1 MAFKYGTTPETVK
14 SLQNLC
20 SRQAGIL
27 AAMCGRVG
35 WTVMEEILSRF
46 RSRIAKGVA
55 AELLELVQVPGIGA
69 YTARQ
74 LYRKGMTSPEVI
86 ALVIDEEGV
95 EGIID
100 ALKSQ
105 PLGGGGGDQ
114 RIVIRAARIARAVKE
129 YMRK

>member
-1 MAFKYGTTPETVK
+1 M
-14 SLQNLC
+14 
-20 SRQAGIL
+20 
-27 AAMCGRVG
+27 
-35 WTVMEEILSRF
+35 
-46 RSRIAKGVA
+46 A

-86 ALVIDEEGV
+86 ALVVDEEGV